1 MLAQE
6 NINFF
11 LAAAADYGVSAHKR
25 FFMLDLWNGNS
36 RPRVVESLAELARVA
51 TAKGFRITMKVSVL
65 PLDQIPHGVSEPD
78 MKQLVE
84 QLSRTRVKETG
95 ASRKEA
101 PGIFKRKLAYLVS
114 QREFPEFERKWTNIQ
129 ALIRG
134 RAARAK
140 FQSRSRDQAFRD
152 RVAKELRDTEE
163 SYVQSL
169 DLCIRRYLT
178 PLRTGSWNKKL
189 ILDKST
195 MKDLFSDI
203 EIIYNVNTVLLKMLN
218 EAMRNWGP
226 STQLG
231 SIFVYIMNFLKVYTN
246 YVSVADTQLSTYDSL
261 LKNNKLFPKFTEAV
275 RNGLDVDPAT
285 VDKASSPSKAG
296 EPAVAPKPE
305 GETKAMLDIPGYL
318 IMPIQRVPRYF
329 MLLER
334 LLKHTWKEHRDYPDL
349 EKSVNGLQAVAQSLN
364 QKKRD
369 FENIRSVT
377 AFQGSIVGCPPIAMP
392 TRALVKQF
400 EVQDEK
406 KKEDWFLALF
416 NDSLLTAK
424 SEKKK
429 GAVTHKF
436 KGHYKLVTVE
446 ISVLDNVV
454 DIKSEGVSVLKLVSS
469 PESLD
474 LAQLLP
480 KTKASYSDKVK
491 RVGQM
496 DDGSDLPEHLVSELA
511 AAAELE
517 TITPEEL
524 LKRREAEKR
533 LLRSQVAEDMQVLKT
548 LTLRS
553 GDLKSATPSP
563 SPSESNLSKSAVP
576 AGRRAS
582 AAPAPASRVNGSS
595 SSPQP
600 SSGKLP
606 LHTSTGSSGG
616 GTRYGTPPPRPVLGG
631 GPGKDSASS
640 PVLRSTAS
648 LMKIKAYV
656 EDQISVLDTQIEVDE
671 NKSEEYQT
679 LARNLSD
686 ELAEI
691 DQQLDE
697 VKEALSPEMREAVNQ
712 QESAMRLEVL
722 EEKRKVKTSSS
733 KKKGRRS
740 FFSFFSSNSSVNS
753 ESPNKDKLKSS
764 KSGTSTPTT
773 ADTPPSSGKVP
784 KTRNSAKLEPQKI
797 ESKGDGSAP
806 ASPAASRN
814 KAASVSGPHPH
825 INSSSSTAPTST
837 KA

>member
-25 FFMLDLWNGNS
+25 FYMLDLWNGNS
-36 RPRVVESLAELARVA
+36 RPRVVESMAELARVA
-51 TAKGFRITMKVSVL
+51 TAKSFRVTLQVSVL
-65 PLDQIPHGVSEPD
+65 PLDQVPHGISEPD
-78 MKQLVE
+78 MKQLTE
-84 QLSRTRVKETG
+84 QLSKTRLKETG
-95 ASRKEA
+95 VARKEA
-101 PGIFKRKLAYLVS
+101 PGIFKRTLAYLVS
-114 QREFPEFERKWTNIQ
+114 QKEFPQFERRWTRIQ
-129 ALIRG
+129 ALIRA

-140 FQSRSRDQAFRD
+140 FQARVLNQAFRD

-169 DLCIRRYLT
+169 DVCIRRYLT

-189 ILDKST
+189 LLEKPTI
-195 MKDLFSDI
+195 KDLFSDI
-203 EIIYNVNTVLLKMLN
+203 EIIYNVNSVLLKQLN

-261 LKNNKLFPKFTEAV
+261 LKNNKLFPKFIEAV
-275 RNGLDVDPAT
+275 RMGLDIDPAASG
-285 VDKASSPSKAG
+285 DKAAPIKAG
-296 EPAVAPKPE
+296 DAATAPKPE
-305 GETKAMLDIPGYL
+305 PETKAILDIPGYL

-364 QKKRD
+364 SKKRD

-377 AFQGSIVGCPPIAMP
+377 AFQGSIIGCPPIAMP
-392 TRALVKQF
+392 TRSLVKQF
-400 EVQDEK
+400 EVLDEK
-406 KKEDWFLALF
+406 KKEDWFVALF
-416 NDSLLTAK
+416 NDSLLIAK

-429 GAVTHKF
+429 GVTTHKF

-446 ISVLDNVV
+446 IVLTETF
-454 DIKSEGVSVLKLVSS
+454 IEFKSDGVSVLKLAPS

-474 LAQLLP
+474 LAQQLP
-480 KTKASYSDKVK
+480 KVKSSYSDKVK
-491 RVGQM
+491 RVGQL
-496 DDGSDLPEHLVSELA
+496 DDGSTLPEHLISELA
-511 AAAELE
+511 TEAELE

-524 LKRREAEKR
+524 LKRREAEKK
-533 LLRSQVAEDMQVLKT
+533 LLRTQVAEDMQVLKT

-553 GDLKSATPSP
+553 SELKAASPSP
-563 SPSESNLSKSAVP
+563 SPSDSNLSKSAVP

-582 AAPAPASRVNGSS
+582 ASPAPANRIASS
-595 SSPQP
+595 PSTPQP

-606 LHTSTGSSGG
+606 LHTSTGSSGA
-616 GTRYGTPPPRPVLGG
+616 RYGSPPPRPTLAGASS
-631 GPGKDSASS
+631 PGNSNAS

-679 LARNLSD
+679 LARNLNS
-686 ELAEI
+686 ELEEI
-691 DQQLDE
+691 DQQLEE
-697 VKEALSPEMREAVNQ
+697 VKEFLSPEMREAVNQ
-712 QESAMRLEVL
+712 QESAMRLEVM
-722 EEKRKVKTSSS
+722 EEKKNVKTSSS

-740 FFSFFSSNSSVNS
+740 FFSFFSSNSSVNA
-753 ESPNKDKLKSS
+753 ESPGKDKLKSS
-764 KSGTSTPTT
+764 KSGTSTPNPS
-773 ADTPPSSGKVP
+773 DTPPSSSKIP
-784 KTRNSAKLEPQKI
+784 KSRNSAKMDAQKV
-797 ESKGDGSAP
+797 ESKGEGSAP
-806 ASPAASRN
+806 ASPSTSRQ
-814 KAASVSGPHPH
+814 KSASVSGPHPH
-825 INSSSSTAPTST
+825 VKSPSSAST

>member
-25 FFMLDLWNGNS
+25 FFMLDLWNANS

-65 PLDQIPHGVSEPD
+65 PLDQLPHGISEPD

-95 ASRKEA
+95 VARKEA

-140 FQSRSRDQAFRD
+140 FQSRVLNQAFRD

-169 DLCIRRYLT
+169 DLCIRRYLL
-178 PLRTGSWNKKL
+178 PLRNGSWNKKL
-189 ILDKST
+189 VLEKST
-195 MKDLFSDI
+195 LKDLFSDI
-203 EIIYNVNTVLLKMLN
+203 EIIYNVNSVLLKMLN
-218 EAMRNWGP
+218 EAMRHWGP

-261 LKNNKLFPKFTEAV
+261 LKNNKLFPKFAEAV
-275 RNGLDVDPAT
+275 RNGLDVDPSVAT
-285 VDKASSPSKAG
+285 DKNSSPAKDS
-296 EPAVAPKPE
+296 AVTPKPE
-305 GETKAMLDIPGYL
+305 GETKPMLDIPGYL

-392 TRALVKQF
+392 TRSLVKQF
-400 EVQDEK
+400 EVLDEK

-446 ISVLDNVV
+446 IAVQDSVVE
-454 DIKSEGVSVLKLVSS
+454 IKADGAIVLKLASS
-469 PESLD
+469 PEALD
-474 LAQLLP
+474 LVQLLP
-480 KTKASYSDKVK
+480 KAKASYSDKVK
-491 RVGQM
+491 RVGLL

-533 LLRSQVAEDMQVLKT
+533 LLRSQVAEDMQVLKN

-553 GDLKSATPSP
+553 NDLKSATPSP

-582 AAPAPASRVNGSS
+582 AAPAPASRITGSS

-606 LHTSTGSSGG
+606 LHTSTGSSGSNG
-616 GTRYGTPPPRPVLGG
+616 GSRYGTPPPRPVLGG
-631 GPGKDSASS
+631 SKDSASS

-679 LARNLSD
+679 LARNLND

-712 QESAMRLEVL
+712 QESAMRLEVM
-722 EEKRKVKTSSS
+722 EEKKNVKTSAS

-773 ADTPPSSGKVP
+773 GETPPSSSKIP

-797 ESKGDGSAP
+797 ESKGEGSAP

-814 KAASVSGPHPH
+814 KAASVSGTHPH
-825 INSSSSTAPTST
+825 INSSSSAAPAST
-837 KA
+837 KV